1 MYDEFLLMPS
11 LGDLIGMAAC
21 CLMHSFHCATDQ
33 MQSLLE
39 EVHQLTHLW
48 FAALP
53 PLIKVCE
60 LSGGNCLTVWC
71 IFYRPHTTC
80 PLIVCVCVCVVC
92 VCVCCVCVCSW
103 SCGWVYTHVC
113 AYVYMYVCTY
123 TGTVFTAHFGR
134 VFFTLTSSSFENS
147 NPNPEIQCNMH
158 CVWCG
163 VMCIG
168 VRLNADS
175 I

>member
-11 LGDLIGMAAC
+11 LGNLSGMAAC

-39 EVHQLTHLW
+39 EVRQLAHLW

-60 LSGGNCLTVWC
+60 LSGGDCLTAWC
-71 IFYRPHTTC
+71 IFYKPHTMC
-80 PLIVCVCVCVVC
+80 PLIVCVCVCVSACVYFCTCVC
-92 VCVCCVCVCSW
+92 VCVC
-103 SCGWVYTHVC
+103 
-113 AYVYMYVCTY
+113 VYMYVCKY
-123 TGTVFTAHFGR
+123 TGTVFTTHLGR

-168 VRLNADS
+168 VHLNANS

>member
-11 LGDLIGMAAC
+11 LGDLSGMAAC

-39 EVHQLTHLW
+39 EVHQLAHLW

-60 LSGGNCLTVWC
+60 LSGGDCLTAGC
-71 IFYRPHTTC
+71 IFYKSHTTC
-80 PLIVCVCVCVVC
+80 PLIVCVCVCVC
-92 VCVCCVCVCSW
+92 VCACTCVCMRMRT
-103 SCGWVYTHVC
+103 CGWVH
-113 AYVYMYVCTY
+113 A
-123 TGTVFTAHFGR
+123 
-134 VFFTLTSSSFENS
+134 FFTLTSSSFENS